1 MKIYVY
7 RDKIRVDTIVDR
19 EKAMLKDLGLS
30 GFCGSYSL
38 KGRPHGEYWE
48 ILASLLTDVDS
59 KVEVL

>member
-1 MKIYVY
+1 MH

-19 EKAMLKDLGLS
+19 EKAMLKDLGFE

-38 KGRPHGEYWE
+38 KGRSNGEYWE

>member
-19 EKAMLKDLGLS
+19 EKAMLKDLGFE
-30 GFCGSYSL
+30 GFCGSYNL
-38 KGRPHGEYWE
+38 KGRSHGEYWE